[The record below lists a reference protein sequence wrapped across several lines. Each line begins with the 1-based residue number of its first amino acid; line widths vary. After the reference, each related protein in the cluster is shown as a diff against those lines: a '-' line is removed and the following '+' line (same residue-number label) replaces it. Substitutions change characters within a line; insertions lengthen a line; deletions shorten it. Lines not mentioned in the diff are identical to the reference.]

1 MEESFEIVL
10 NKWQI
15 KTSFFVQA
23 VATQDLRII
32 TLKLTGQQS
41 GNNTQNYCEMSF
53 IFTRNFLYELLI
65 KLHLQNSKRFENI
78 NS

>member
-41 GNNTQNYCEMSF
+41 GNKSLVTTHK
-53 IFTRNFLYELLI
+53 IVAKWVLL
-65 KLHLQNSKRFENI
+65 
-78 NS
+78 